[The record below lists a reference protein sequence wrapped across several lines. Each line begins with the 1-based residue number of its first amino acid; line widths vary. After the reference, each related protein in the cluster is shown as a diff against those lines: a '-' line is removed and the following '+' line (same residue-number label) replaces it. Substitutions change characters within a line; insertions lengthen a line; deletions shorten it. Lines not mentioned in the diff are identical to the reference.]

1 MASQQSPEEP
11 QPGLSRWS
19 GALHIYLGAVPG
31 VGKTHAMLVEGRRLA
46 ALGVDVVV
54 GLLETHGRS
63 GLEEALG
70 DLEVIPEISIDYRGS
85 LFGELDV
92 DAILTRHP
100 AVVLV
105 DELAHTNVP
114 GSRHE
119 KRWQDVHE
127 LLSSGIEVITTLN
140 VVHLSELHD
149 AVENITGISQREFV
163 PEALVLAADRIDLV
177 DADPGVVLNR
187 LRSSGSRNPTLGVFG
202 DLDRLDMLRR
212 LARTWMIEHNLGAS
226 IEAGPAIATLPGPVV
241 VALAP
246 GAPAGRA
253 VRRAAQLAALRHA
266 PLVGV
271 SVRDSTGV
279 GAAITHNAASL
290 ERMLAEFGGR
300 YAEVGGTDIAAE
312 LAGFAAREGAAV
324 LVIGD
329 TSHSR
334 GHRFLHGS
342 VARRTLRLVGPI
354 EVYVVPPSPVRLRR
368 PVPAEARG
376 PTRRRTAL
384 PPRRRAAS
392 WLLAVVAPIAL
403 MAALTPVRS
412 SVELSGALICGL
424 LAVVCVALVGGVGA
438 ALLATAV
445 AVASAAFFFAVPYD
459 SFRVAHLIDAIALI
473 VFAACGGVIG
483 VLVEVLAVGAR
494 KAAREHAQADQFA
507 RLLAE
512 TLARAQEPTAELAAE
527 LRVVFE
533 LDAVVILDRDG
544 AGWRLLA
551 GAGEPLPERPEAA
564 GFAAEIA
571 TGRVLALSGRA
582 LTAPGSDLLQAFTAE
597 LLLAR
602 RRAQLDDI
610 TNPPSLIR

>member
-1 MASQQSPEEP
+1 
-11 QPGLSRWS
+11 
-19 GALHIYLGAVPG
+19 
-31 VGKTHAMLVEGRRLA
+31 MLAEGRKLA
-46 ALGVDVVV
+46 ALGADVVV

-63 GLEEALG
+63 GLQDALG
-70 DLEVIPEISIDYRGS
+70 DLEVVPRRSIAYRGS
-85 LFGELDV
+85 SLGELDI
-92 DAILTRHP
+92 DAILSRHP

-105 DELAHTNVP
+105 DELAHSNVP
-114 GSRHE
+114 GSRHD
-119 KRWQDVHE
+119 KRWQDIDE

-140 VVHLSELHD
+140 VVHLAELHD
-149 AVENITGISQREFV
+149 AVEGITGVSQREFV

-177 DADPGVVLNR
+177 DADPRVVLNR
-187 LRSSGSRNPTLGVFG
+187 LRPARSRDPVPGVFG

-212 LARTWMIEHNLGAS
+212 LARAWMIEHNLGAG
-226 IEAGPAIATLPGPVV
+226 IEVGPGMATQLGPVV
-241 VALAP
+241 VAVAP

-253 VRRAAQLAALRHA
+253 VRRAAELAALRHA

-271 SVRDSTGV
+271 SVKDSTGV
-279 GAAITHNAASL
+279 AAAVSPNSANL

-312 LAGFAAREGAAV
+312 LASFATREGAAV

-329 TSHSR
+329 TSHSL

-342 VARRTLRLVGPI
+342 IARRTLRLVGPI
-354 EVYVVPPSPVRLRR
+354 EVYVVPPSRVRLRR
-368 PVPAEARG
+368 PVPAEARA

-384 PPRRRAAS
+384 PPRRRALS
-392 WLLAVVAPIAL
+392 WLLAVAVPVAL
-403 MAALTPVRS
+403 MAALTPARS
-412 SVELSGALICGL
+412 SIGLSGALICGL
-424 LAVVCVALVGGVGA
+424 LAVVCVALVGGVSA

-459 SFRVAHLIDAIALI
+459 SFRVAHLIDVIALI

-512 TLARAQEPTAELAAE
+512 ALARATEPTAELAAE
-527 LRVVFE
+527 LRSAFE

-544 AGWRLLA
+544 AGWRVLA
-551 GAGEPLPERPEAA
+551 GAGEPLPGRPEAA
-564 GFAAEIA
+564 DFAAEIA
-571 TGRVLALSGRA
+571 PGRVLALSGRA
-582 LTAPGSDLLQAFTAE
+582 LSAPTSDLLQVFTAE

-602 RRAQLDDI
+602 RRAQLDQI
-610 TNPPSLIR
+610 ANPPSEPAQLD